1 MFRDF
6 GSAAKASS
14 APVTVGIIVA
24 SVACFIFNWMSRGQ
38 ITLALGFFPAIATS
52 RPWTFLTYPLAVG
65 DPLSALFLSLWLWG
79 IGGMVEREL
88 GSIKYLLVYLLF
100 TFLCAACVWIG
111 TLILRVPPTDI
122 LAGGWTPVV
131 AITVIWAT
139 RNPSAQMLFMFVI
152 PLAAKWIA
160 WISVAFVF
168 FATDPVLAPFAA
180 LPFALAYFFAADKLP
195 FAPYGRGGSAGGSYG
210 GATKKWER
218 YDKNYYTEVQRRE
231 KERDE
236 KERLRKL
243 FEGSLD
249 DDPEKDR

>member
-14 APVTVGIIVA
+14 APVTVGVVA
-24 SVACFIFNWMSRGQ
+24 LTVVCFVGIWMSHFQ
-38 ITLALGFFPAIATS
+38 ILGALAFTPAVAFS
-52 RPWTFLTYPLAVG
+52 KPWTFITYSFANVQAV
-65 DPLSALFLSLWLWG
+65 SALFLALWLWMV
-79 IGGMVEREL
+79 GGMVEREL
-88 GSIKYLLVYLLF
+88 GSVKYLIVWLLASILSALCVLV
-100 TFLCAACVWIG
+100 G
-111 TLILRVPPTDI
+111 TLILHPPTGDI
-122 LAGGWTPVV
+122 LAGGWIAATS
-131 AITVIWAT
+131 ITVIWAT
-139 RNPSAQMLFMFVI
+139 RNPNVQVLFMFVI
-152 PLAAKWIA
+152 PLAAKWLA

-168 FATDPVLAPFAA
+168 FATAPELAPFAA
-180 LPFALAYFFAADKLP
+180 LPFILAYLFAANKLP
-195 FAPYGRGGSAGGSYG
+195 FAPYARGGGGGSYG

-218 YDKNYYTEVQRRE
+218 YDKNYYSEVQRRE